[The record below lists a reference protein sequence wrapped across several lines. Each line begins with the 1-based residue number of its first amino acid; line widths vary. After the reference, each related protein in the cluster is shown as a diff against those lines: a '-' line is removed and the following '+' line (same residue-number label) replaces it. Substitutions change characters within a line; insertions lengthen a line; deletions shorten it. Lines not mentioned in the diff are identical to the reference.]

1 MWVGNRS
8 IRGLLTHIAL
18 LYGRFAGWIKQFAGR
33 PGAVLAFAY
42 PPVLKMQ
49 RLKDGVSHA

>member
-8 IRGLLTHIAL
+8 IRGLLTYIAL

-42 PPVLKMQ
+42 
-49 RLKDGVSHA
+49 RRC